1 MRVGVMIESQMG
13 LDWTRWGRILES
25 AERCGYQSV
34 FLSDHFVDPRPPDR
48 DALEAWTALTY
59 AAVKTSRVEFGAL
72 VSPVTFRHPALLVRQ
87 AAAVDALSG
96 GRLLL
101 GLGAGWQAREHHN
114 YGIPFPDLG
123 TRFELL
129 ADALEITRRLYREA
143 EAVSYAG
150 RHLSIEDA
158 VLLPRPKCRT
168 PIIIGGNGP
177 RRTLP
182 LAARYADEWNG
193 VYIDVPTFARLN
205 HRLDELIEAEG
216 RAPAEVK
223 RSLMLPFS
231 QVAGGDA
238 LDRLHEYADAGC
250 ERFMLQY
257 TDYDDL
263 APLER
268 WADACLPRLHPRD
281 PGSRTR

>member
-1 MRVGVMIESQMG
+1 MNVQIGLMIESQMG
-13 LDWTRWGRILES
+13 LDWTRWARILDT

-48 DALEAWTALTY
+48 DALEVWTALGY
-59 AAVKTSRVEFGAL
+59 AAVKTKRVEFGPL
-72 VSPVTFRHPALLVRQ
+72 VSPVTFRHPALVVRQ

-114 YGIPFPDLG
+114 YGIPFHDLK

-129 ADALEITRRLYREA
+129 ADALEITRRLYGEA

-150 RHLSIEDA
+150 RHVSIEDA
-158 VLLPRPKCRT
+158 VLLPRPKRRT
-168 PIIIGGNGP
+168 PIVIGGNGP

-205 HRLDELIEAEG
+205 RRLDELIEAEG
-216 RAPAEVK
+216 RAPGDVK
-223 RSLMLPFS
+223 RSLMLPFAE
-231 QVAGGDA
+231 VAGDGG
-238 LDRLHEYADAGC
+238 LDRLSAYIDAGC
-250 ERFMLQY
+250 ERFMVQF
-257 TDYDDL
+257 TEYDDL
-263 APLER
+263 RPVER
-268 WADACLPRLHPRD
+268 WADTHL
-281 PGSRTR
+281 SRFHA